1 MENVQL
7 NNDIF
12 ETKEY
17 KLSRKMYNNQCA
29 FEYLIS
35 IMVTDAFLAKLL
47 TYIGIS
53 DAITGVI
60 SSFITLAFLVQI
72 VSVFLVKK
80 ITNTKVT
87 AISFHILGCCLFT
100 FLYVVPFLPVA
111 GSIKSLIVMLCMLG
125 GYFCNYLVN
134 NIIYKWANSYVHPT
148 KRGVY
153 SAKKEMF
160 SLITGITFTLIMGYV
175 VDSFEASGNYKTS
188 FVVIATVM
196 LVITMLDFIS
206 LLRIKNQKL
215 EKSNDISFKVV
226 LKETLGNKNFRN
238 VIIMTILW
246 DIARY
251 TTVGFMGTFK
261 TNDLLLSL
269 GTVQIIAMVANF
281 SRLAVSLPFGRY
293 SDKNSYANGMKLGLI
308 IAGIAFAFNMF
319 SSNNSIWCMVVYT
332 ILYSISAA
340 GTGQNSYSI
349 AYSYVKSEYIM
360 QAMAIKNSIG
370 GIFGFGA
377 SLVAGKILSAIQA
390 NGNMIFGIHIYG
402 QQVLSFISLVL
413 CIVLVLF
420 VHFVISKQ
428 KVMIQ

>member
-1 MENVQL
+1 MENKQI

-17 KLSRKMYNNQCA
+17 KVSRKMYNNQCA

-47 TYIGIS
+47 TYMGIS
-53 DAITGVI
+53 DAVTGII

-72 VSVFLVKK
+72 ISVFLVKK

-87 AISFHILGCCLFT
+87 AMAFHILGCMLFT
-100 FLYVVPFLPVA
+100 FMYVIPFLPVG
-111 GSIKSLIVMLCMLG
+111 GSMKSLIVMICMLG

-134 NIIYKWANSYVHPT
+134 NIIYKWGNSYVHPT
-148 KRGVY
+148 NRGVY
-153 SAKKEMF
+153 SAKKEIF
-160 SLITGITFTLIMGYV
+160 SLITGIVFTLVMGYV
-175 VDSFEASGNYKTS
+175 VDVFEAKDNFEGA
-188 FVVIATVM
+188 FIFIATVM
-196 LVITMLDFIS
+196 LIITILDFVS
-206 LLRIKNQKL
+206 LMRIKNQKI
-215 EKSNDISFKVV
+215 EKTQDVSLKVV
-226 LKETLGNKNFRN
+226 FKETVGNKNFRN
-238 VIIMTILW
+238 VIIMTVLW
-246 DIARY
+246 DVARY
-251 TTVGFMGTFK
+251 TTLGFMGTFK

-281 SRLAVSLPFGRY
+281 TRLAISLPFGKY
-293 SDKNSYANGMKLGLI
+293 SDKHTYANGMKLGLI

-319 SSNNSIWCMVVYT
+319 SSNNTIWCMVVFT
-332 ILYSISAA
+332 ILYNASSA
-340 GTGQNSYSI
+340 GTQQNSYSI

-370 GIFGFGA
+370 GIFGFLA
-377 SLVAGKILSAIQA
+377 SLIAGKILASVQA

-402 QQVLSFISLVL
+402 QQLLSFISFII

-428 KVMIQ
+428 KVMVQ

>member
-1 MENVQL
+1 MENAQI
-7 NNDIF
+7 NNEIF

-17 KLSRKMYNNQCA
+17 KTSRKMYNNQCA

-47 TYIGIS
+47 TNIGIS
-53 DAITGVI
+53 DAVTGII

-72 VSVFLVKK
+72 ISIFLVKK

-100 FLYVVPFLPVA
+100 FLYVIPFLPVG
-111 GSIKSLIVMLCMLG
+111 GSIKSVLVMVCMLG

-134 NIIYKWANSYVHPT
+134 NIIYKWGNSYVHPT

-160 SLITGITFTLIMGYV
+160 SLIAGITFTLIMGFI
-175 VDSFEASGNYKTS
+175 VDEFEAKGNFEGS
-188 FVVIATVM
+188 FILIATVM
-196 LVITMLDFIS
+196 FIITMLDFIS
-206 LLRIKNQKL
+206 LMRIKNQKI
-215 EKSNDISFKVV
+215 EKTQSAPLKVV
-226 LKETLGNKNFRN
+226 FKETVGNKNFRN
-238 VIIMTILW
+238 VIIMTIMW
-246 DIARY
+246 DVARY
-251 TTVGFMGTFK
+251 TTLGFMGTFK

-269 GTVQIIAMVANF
+269 GTVQVIAMAANIT
-281 SRLAVSLPFGRY
+281 RLAISLPFGKY
-293 SDKNSYANGMKLGLI
+293 SDKHTYVNGMKLGLL
-308 IAGIAFAFNMF
+308 IAAVAFAFNIF
-319 SSNNSIWCMVVYT
+319 SSNNTIWCMVVFS
-332 ILYSISAA
+332 ILFNASSA
-340 GTGQNSYSI
+340 GTQQNSYSI

-370 GIFGFGA
+370 GIFGFSA
-377 SLVAGKILSAIQA
+377 SIIAGKILASVQA
-390 NGNMIFGIHIYG
+390 NGNMVFGIHMYG
-402 QQVLSFISLVL
+402 QQLLSLISFVI
-413 CIVLVLF
+413 CVVLVLF